1 LRRLPRNLLASLG
14 ATVAILV
21 LNLIMSRVVVHR
33 LMAVE
38 YGAWVVMSSFVAYTA
53 LLDLGISQALVRV
66 VATERGTSGGKSERH
81 VGVAFRTYLALGL
94 VAFVVVM
101 LGGLGYLYSRG
112 LDVRPGSEL
121 FTADLILAFGGL
133 ISLPGSVFTAVLAG
147 HERYG
152 AINVV
157 GTGAALVTT
166 TSTVA
171 VFLVHGSILALA
183 IITVMVIVA
192 ATAIRIVLAGRV
204 EPQLWGAL
212 KKGGDFKSFVQLL
225 LLSAG
230 FFVQGA
236 AVMVIWRLDPLVVG
250 IGVSLAA
257 VTMYSLAQRLAT
269 AYSDLGTPIFFAAMP
284 TIARTHA
291 GGESSQVQ
299 WTLTMLTRFALVV
312 ALPGTILL
320 AVESKRLMSM
330 WVGPLY
336 DADWPVAALLMIAV
350 GVSIVRNPSLVA
362 LQAVYSVRKLAWF
375 HALEGGA
382 NLALSVA
389 LVVPLHE
396 MGVAIGTFVPS
407 VGFSLFAYLRTAMN
421 HFGLKPASVF
431 GWLSVRAAAAGVLA
445 APWLF
450 LDIPIALPFLVLMH
464 ATTYLVTY
472 LALIGLLTPRQDRES
487 ARRLAERAL
496 RAALVP
502 GANS

>member
-21 LNLIMSRVVVHR
+21 LNLIVSRVVVHR

-53 LLDLGISQALVRV
+53 LLDLGISQALVRI
-66 VATERGTSGGKSERH
+66 VATERGTSGGTSSRQ
-81 VGVAFRTYLALGL
+81 VGVAFRTYLLLGL
-94 VAFVVVM
+94 VAFMVVM
-101 LGGLGYLYSRG
+101 FGGLGYLYSRG
-112 LDVRPGSEL
+112 LDVRPGSQL

-152 AINVV
+152 AINFV
-157 GTGAALVTT
+157 GTTAALVTT

-183 IITVMVIVA
+183 IITVVVIVA
-192 ATAIRIVLAGRV
+192 ATAIRVVLAGRV
-204 EPQLWGAL
+204 EPQLWDAL
-212 KKGGDFKSFVQLL
+212 KKGGDFRSFAQLL

-269 AYSDLGTPIFFAAMP
+269 AFSDLGTPIFFAAMP

-299 WTLTMLTRFALVV
+299 WTVTMLTRLALLA
-312 ALPGTILL
+312 ALPATILL
-320 AVESKRLMSM
+320 AVESKRLMTI
-330 WVGPLY
+330 WVGPQY
-336 DADWPVAALLMIAV
+336 SGDWPVAALLMLAV

-362 LQAVYSVRKLAWF
+362 LQAVYSVRKMAWF

-396 MGVAIGTFVPS
+396 MGVAIGTFIPS
-407 VGFSLFAYLRTAMN
+407 IAFSIFAYLRTAMS
-421 HFGLKPASVF
+421 HFGLKPTAVF

-445 APWLF
+445 APWLV
-450 LDIPIALPFLVLMH
+450 LDLPIGLPLLVLTH
-464 ATTYLVTY
+464 AVLYLLTY
-472 LALIGLLTPRQDRES
+472 LAVIGLLTPRQDRDS
-487 ARRLAERAL
+487 ARRLAKRAL
-496 RAALVP
+496 RATLLP
-502 GANS
+502 GAN